1 MVAEGALS
9 GSTQV
14 WGVSLANWT
23 PLEQVA
29 ELAPPAAA
37 APPAPRQP
45 APPPA
50 AAARAAPKPSPHAAL
65 LREAAAAADRLKV
78 HERNAAAQ
86 GDAGAAG
93 AWRTFLD
100 YLQGLI
106 DQVGAPGAGAEVQEQ
121 ADALKAAVGQV
132 PPLG

>member
-1 MVAEGALS
+1 MVAEGALG

-14 WGVSLANWT
+14 WGVSGQLDAA
-23 PLEQVA
+23 EQVA
-29 ELAPPAAA
+29 ELH
-37 APPAPRQP
+37 RR
-45 APPPA
+45 PPP
-50 AAARAAPKPSPHAAL
+50 RHPHRGSPRRRRRRRPAAPKPSPHAAL
-65 LREAAAAADRLKV
+65 LQAAAAADQLKV